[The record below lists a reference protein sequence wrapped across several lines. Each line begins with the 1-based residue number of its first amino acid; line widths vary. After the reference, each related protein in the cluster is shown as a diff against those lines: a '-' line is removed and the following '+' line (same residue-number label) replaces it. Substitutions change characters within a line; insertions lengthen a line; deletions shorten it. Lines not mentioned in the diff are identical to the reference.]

1 MFIAR
6 EKLKTNVVEYILYM
20 YHIEDVIRANN
31 FEVEKLESNVI
42 SKYSLPEKETNEVRT
57 WYSDLIAQMD
67 RDDVKEVGHIKAIQE
82 LILNLNDLHIQLIN
96 TLSESIYLE
105 QYQIASPII
114 KELKNKMM
122 HAELTEMEVC
132 FNGLYGF
139 MLLKMKGNAITQ
151 ETTDAISV
159 FSQLLRLLSKKYH
172 N

>member
-96 TLSESIYLE
+96 TLSESIYVTNLLN
-105 QYQIASPII
+105 II
-114 KELKNKMM
+114 SI
-122 HAELTEMEVC
+122 H
-132 FNGLYGF
+132 
-139 MLLKMKGNAITQ
+139 
-151 ETTDAISV
+151 
-159 FSQLLRLLSKKYH
+159 LR